1 MLELRRHN
9 RAPLDTP
16 VEFVRKGSSER
27 IAGRATD
34 ISLGGMFI
42 ETATPLPFSA
52 ELVVHITLPSPAGSP
67 ASASKAAF
75 TLPGVV
81 RWTRADGMG
90 VQFGLIGARETHA
103 ITELTRAP

>member
-9 RAPLDTP
+9 RAPLDVT
-16 VEFVRKGSSER
+16 VEFVIKGSDKHLT
-27 IAGRATD
+27 GRAKD

-42 ETATPLPFSA
+42 ETSSPIAFSS
-52 ELVVHITLPSPAGSP
+52 ELVVHVTLPSQKTPFA
-67 ASASKAAF
+67 
-75 TLPGVV
+75 LPGVV

-103 ITELTRAP
+103 ITELTRKE